1 MLAEDAAWS
10 MPPEVGWYRGV
21 DAITSFLETGPMR
34 LRWRHLATHA
44 NGQVA
49 FATYL
54 WDPDRECY
62 EGHVIQVLTLRGDRI
77 AEVTAFVEPALV
89 AQFGLPATLR

>member
-1 MLAEDAAWS
+1 MDENRIELALRAG
-10 MPPEVGWYRGV
+10 PPGERAHRQG
-21 DAITSFLETGPMR
+21 ALERALARRSR
-34 LRWRHLATHA
+34 LVRAYA